1 MTAPPRLSV
10 AIPVFNEEPV
20 LPELLAR
27 ISRVLNEVPGG
38 PHELVFV
45 DDGSADR
52 TFAMLTDA
60 AAQDPR
66 IVAIAL
72 SRNFGH
78 QIAIT
83 AALDHVSGDL
93 VVVMDGDLQDPPEA
107 IAVLLAKQRE
117 GFDVVYAQRVQRKE
131 GWALRACY
139 FLFYRALTK
148 LSTVRLPIDAGDF
161 AVLSRRVVDRLRETP
176 EHHRYLRGL
185 RAWVGYRQIGIPIER
200 ARRDAGYSKYSLIR
214 LIGLALDGVFAFSV
228 APLRVAAVLGV
239 VAMFCSA
246 LFAAYSVY
254 VRLFAERSPQGF
266 TALILAMTF
275 LAGVELL
282 VMGIVGE
289 YVGRI
294 YEEVKRRPHYV
305 IDRIARQVSRVT
317 DGIQRP
323 T

>member
-1 MTAPPRLSV
+1 MPSPRLSIAV
-10 AIPVFNEEPV
+10 PVFNEEQV
-20 LPELLAR
+20 IPELLVR
-27 ISRVLNEVPGG
+27 LRRVLNEVPGG

-52 TFAMLTDA
+52 TFEMLA
-60 AAQDPR
+60 AAAAADPR
-66 IVAIAL
+66 ITAIAL

-107 IAVLLAKQRE
+107 IPVLLEQQRA
-117 GFDVVYAQRVQRKE
+117 GYDVVYAQRVQRKE
-131 GWALRACY
+131 GWLLRACY
-139 FLFYRALTK
+139 FLFYRLVAR
-148 LSTVRLPIDAGDF
+148 LSTIHLPIDAGDF
-161 AVLSRRVVDRLRETP
+161 AVLSRRVVDRLKEAP

-200 ARRDAGYSKYSLIR
+200 ARRDVGYSKYSPIR
-214 LIGLALDGVFAFSV
+214 LMGLALDGVFAFSV
-228 APLRVAAVLGV
+228 APLRLAAVLGV
-239 VAMFCSA
+239 LAMCCSS
-246 LFAAYSVY
+246 LFAVYSVY
-254 VRLFAERSPQGF
+254 VRLVAPQPTQGF

-305 IDRIARQVSRVT
+305 IDQIARQSR
-317 DGIQRP
+317 G
-323 T
+323 

>member
-1 MTAPPRLSV
+1 MTAAPRISIAV
-10 AIPVFNEEPV
+10 PVFNEEPV

-27 ISRVLNEVPGG
+27 LRRVLNDIPGG

-52 TFAMLTDA
+52 TFEMLAEA
-60 AAQDPR
+60 AGQDPR
-66 IVAIAL
+66 VVAIAL

-107 IAVLLAKQRE
+107 ITVLLEKQRE

-131 GWALRACY
+131 GWMLRACY
-139 FLFYRALTK
+139 FLFYRMLTM

-161 AVLSRRVVDRLRETP
+161 AVLSRRVVDRLKEAP

-185 RAWVGYRQIGIPIER
+185 RAWVGYRQIGIPLER

-214 LIGLALDGVFAFSV
+214 LMGLALDGVFAFSV

-239 VAMFCSA
+239 VAIFCS
-246 LFAAYSVY
+246 LIFAAYSVY
-254 VRLFAERSPQGF
+254 VRLFEERSPQGF

-282 VMGIVGE
+282 VMGIVGICRQDLR
-289 YVGRI
+289 GSQ
-294 YEEVKRRPHYV
+294 RRPHYV
-305 IDRIARQVSRVT
+305 IDRIARKVGV
-317 DGIQRP
+317 
-323 T
+323 

>member
-1 MTAPPRLSV
+1 VTATARVSV
-10 AIPVFNEEPV
+10 AVPVFNEEQV

-27 ISRVLNEVPGG
+27 LLRALGDIPGG

-52 TFAMLTDA
+52 TFEMLADA
-60 AAQDPR
+60 AARDPR

-83 AALDHVSGDL
+83 AALDHVTGDL

-107 IAVLLAKQRE
+107 IAVLLDKQRE
-117 GFDVVYAQRVQRKE
+117 GFDVVYAQRVRRKE
-131 GWALRACY
+131 GWLLRASY
-139 FLFYRALTK
+139 FLFYRAITT

-161 AVLSRRVVDRLRETP
+161 AVLSRRVVDRLKAAP
-176 EHHRYLRGL
+176 EHHRYVRGL
-185 RAWVGYRQIGIPIER
+185 RAWVGYRQIGVPIER
-200 ARRDAGYSKYSLIR
+200 ARRDAGHSKYSALR
-214 LIGLALDGVFAFSV
+214 LMGLALDGVFAFSM
-228 APLRVAAVLGV
+228 APLRLAAVLGAA
-239 VAMFCSA
+239 AMFCSL
-246 LFAAYSVY
+246 LFAAYSIY
-254 VRLFAERSPQGF
+254 VRLVAQRSPQGF

-275 LAGVELL
+275 LAGVQLF

-305 IDRIARQVSRVT
+305 IDRIARQVSREAE
-317 DGIQRP
+317 GIQRL

>member
-1 MTAPPRLSV
+1 VTATPRVSV
-10 AIPVFNEEPV
+10 AVPVFNEELV

-27 ISRVLNEVPGG
+27 VRQALNAIPGG

-52 TFAMLTDA
+52 TFEMLADA

-83 AALDHVSGDL
+83 AALDHVTGDL

-107 IAVLLAKQRE
+107 IAVLLDKQRE

-131 GWALRACY
+131 GWLLRACY
-139 FLFYRALTK
+139 FFFYRAITA

-161 AVLSRRVVDRLRETP
+161 AVLSRRVVDRLKEAP

-185 RAWVGYRQIGIPIER
+185 RAWVGYRQVGIPIER
-200 ARRDAGYSKYSLIR
+200 ARRDAGQSKYGAIR
-214 LIGLALDGVFAFSV
+214 LMGLALDGVFAFSM
-228 APLRVAAVLGV
+228 APLRLAAVLGAA
-239 VAMFCSA
+239 AMFCSL
-246 LFAAYSVY
+246 LFAVYSIY
-254 VRLFAERSPQGF
+254 VRLFVERSTQGF

-275 LAGVELL
+275 LAGVELF